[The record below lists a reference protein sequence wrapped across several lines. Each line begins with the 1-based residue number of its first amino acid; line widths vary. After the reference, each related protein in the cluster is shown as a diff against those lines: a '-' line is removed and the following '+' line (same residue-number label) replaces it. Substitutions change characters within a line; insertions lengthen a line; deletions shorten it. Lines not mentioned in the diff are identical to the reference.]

1 MNGTDAWHLTG
12 SDDYQNYVVAAAHRE
27 GREPAATA
35 ARGHGV
41 AGRFREAHSPSDERL
56 RLFDRLPRHDPRI
69 GPEIIDTLHV
79 VPLVA
84 VAAGDLPRAVTAARR
99 AWEDPPQ
106 RPLHEGQ

>member
-1 MNGTDAWHLTG
+1 MNGADAWHLTG
-12 SDDYQNYVVAAAHRE
+12 SDDYQNYVVA
-27 GREPAATA
+27 A